1 MVGTGKAAEN
11 GILIKSAE
19 SLELAHSI
27 NAIVLDKTGTITVGK
42 PQVNDIFV
50 FNNIQENELLK
61 IVGAIESK
69 SEHPIAKAILEKT
82 REIEFLEAQNFEAV
96 QGKGIKA
103 SINGNIYFVGNEN
116 LMKENNIEISMAKD
130 IYIKLYEQAK
140 TVIFVSNDEKLL
152 GVIAISDT
160 VKQTS
165 IEAISSF
172 KDMKIETYMLTG
184 DNKTSAQAIGKM
196 VGIDNIISEVLPQE
210 KESKVRSLQEQ
221 GKIVAMIGDGIN
233 DSPAL
238 SRANVGIAIG
248 AGTDIAI
255 ESADV
260 VLIKSNLTDVVYLL
274 RLSKAVIK
282 NIKMNLFW
290 AFFYNTIG
298 IPLACGVL
306 YKSFGILLNPMIAAL
321 AMSLSSICVVTNA
334 LTLRKFKRTK
344 GEKKMTKTIYV
355 KGMQCEHCSNTVK
368 KELLTLKEVNNV
380 EVDLKTGK
388 VDLELSKDIDNEVL
402 KEKIEEVGYEINE

>member
-82 REIEFLEAQNFEAV
+82 REIVLLEAQNFEAV

-172 KDMKIETYMLTG
+172 KDMKIEPYMLTG

-238 SRANVGIAIG
+238 SRADVGIAIG

-334 LTLRKFKRTK
+334 LTLRKFKRAK

>member
-298 IPLACGVL
+298 IPLACGAL

>member
-50 FNNIQENELLK
+50 FNKMKEGELLK

-82 REIEFLEAQNFEAV
+82 KEVEVLEAQNFEAIE
-96 QGKGIKA
+96 GKGIKA
-103 SINGNIYFVGNEN
+103 SINNSTYFAGNES
-116 LMKENNIEISMAKD
+116 LMKENNIKLSEAEG
-130 IYIKLYEQAK
+130 IYQKLYEQAK
-140 TVIFVSNDEKLL
+140 TVIFVSDYEKLL
-152 GVIAISDT
+152 GIIAISDT

-165 IEAISSF
+165 IEAINGF

-221 GKIVAMIGDGIN
+221 GKIVAMIGDRNKRFTSTFKSKRRNCNWCRNRYCNRI
-233 DSPAL
+233 
-238 SRANVGIAIG
+238 SRYCSNKKQFDRCSI
-248 AGTDIAI
+248 
-255 ESADV
+255 
-260 VLIKSNLTDVVYLL
+260 LIK
-274 RLSKAVIK
+274 
-282 NIKMNLFW
+282 
-290 AFFYNTIG
+290 
-298 IPLACGVL
+298 
-306 YKSFGILLNPMIAAL
+306 
-321 AMSLSSICVVTNA
+321 
-334 LTLRKFKRTK
+334 
-344 GEKKMTKTIYV
+344 V
-355 KGMQCEHCSNTVK
+355 K
-368 KELLTLKEVNNV
+368 
-380 EVDLKTGK
+380 
-388 VDLELSKDIDNEVL
+388 
-402 KEKIEEVGYEINE
+402 

>member
-1 MVGTGKAAEN
+1 MT
-11 GILIKSAE
+11 
-19 SLELAHSI
+19 
-27 NAIVLDKTGTITVGK
+27 
-42 PQVNDIFV
+42 
-50 FNNIQENELLK
+50 
-61 IVGAIESK
+61 
-69 SEHPIAKAILEKT
+69 
-82 REIEFLEAQNFEAV
+82 
-96 QGKGIKA
+96 
-103 SINGNIYFVGNEN
+103 
-116 LMKENNIEISMAKD
+116 
-130 IYIKLYEQAK
+130 
-140 TVIFVSNDEKLL
+140 
-152 GVIAISDT
+152 
-160 VKQTS
+160 
-165 IEAISSF
+165 
-172 KDMKIETYMLTG
+172 
-184 DNKTSAQAIGKM
+184 
-196 VGIDNIISEVLPQE
+196 
-210 KESKVRSLQEQ
+210 
-221 GKIVAMIGDGIN
+221 GIN

-334 LTLRKFKRTK
+334 LTLRKFK
-344 GEKKMTKTIYV
+344 I
-355 KGMQCEHCSNTVK
+355 K
-368 KELLTLKEVNNV
+368 KELLTLGEVNNV
-380 EVDLKTGK
+380 DVDLKTGR

-402 KEKIEEVGYEINE
+402 KKKIEEVGYEINE

>member
-50 FNNIQENELLK
+50 FNKMKEGELLK

-82 REIEFLEAQNFEAV
+82 KEVEVLEAQNFEAIE
-96 QGKGIKA
+96 GKGIKA
-103 SINGNIYFVGNEN
+103 SINNSTYFAGNES
-116 LMKENNIEISMAKD
+116 LMKENNIKLSESEG
-130 IYIKLYEQAK
+130 IYQKLYEQAK
-140 TVIFVSNDEKLL
+140 TVIFVSDYEKLL
-152 GVIAISDT
+152 GIIAISDT

-165 IEAISSF
+165 IEAINGF

-221 GKIVAMIGDGIN
+221 GKIVAMIGDRNKRFTSTFKSKRRNCNWRRNRYCNRI
-233 DSPAL
+233 
-238 SRANVGIAIG
+238 SRYCSNKKQFDRCSI
-248 AGTDIAI
+248 
-255 ESADV
+255 
-260 VLIKSNLTDVVYLL
+260 LIK
-274 RLSKAVIK
+274 
-282 NIKMNLFW
+282 
-290 AFFYNTIG
+290 
-298 IPLACGVL
+298 
-306 YKSFGILLNPMIAAL
+306 
-321 AMSLSSICVVTNA
+321 
-334 LTLRKFKRTK
+334 
-344 GEKKMTKTIYV
+344 V
-355 KGMQCEHCSNTVK
+355 K
-368 KELLTLKEVNNV
+368 
-380 EVDLKTGK
+380 
-388 VDLELSKDIDNEVL
+388 
-402 KEKIEEVGYEINE
+402 